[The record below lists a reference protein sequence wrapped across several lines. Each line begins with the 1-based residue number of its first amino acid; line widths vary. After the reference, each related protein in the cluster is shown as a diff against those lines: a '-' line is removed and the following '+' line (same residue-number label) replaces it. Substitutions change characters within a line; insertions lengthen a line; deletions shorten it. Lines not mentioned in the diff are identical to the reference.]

1 MDHLQFTY
9 IIWNLLFQLLFISY
23 YECYI
28 FFILRLTNSTQ
39 WKVPVNLR
47 NLKSTFTWSKFYFR
61 TNLKRTTFKK
71 IRWIRNPSVLLSF
84 LNVAKRGRGLH
95 YAQSSYF
102 RVCLLPK
109 VLECKF
115 FPTHSII
122 LTQQVNSRTKKSGR

>member
-1 MDHLQFTY
+1 MDHLHTLFKIY
-9 IIWNLLFQLLFISY
+9 IFQLLFISY

-47 NLKSTFTWSKFYFR
+47 NLKSTFTWSKFYFH
-61 TNLKRTTFKK
+61 TTFKRTTFKK

-95 YAQSSYF
+95 YVQSSYF
-102 RVCLLPK
+102 RVCLFAKSLRMQ
-109 VLECKF
+109 V
-115 FPTHSII
+115 FPYSFNYFDSTG
-122 LTQQVNSRTKKSGR
+122 QFPN